1 MLSLSP
7 PITLITCPPKTTTNP
22 THASRSQSR
31 RLPSQPMIIIKRGTT
46 VAGSIPNADKA
57 EGRASIDEDLL
68 EVELTQTELRK
79 EMIPKHV
86 AVIMDGNGR
95 WAKMRGL
102 PLSEGHTAGMQSL
115 KTMVKMCLRWEIK
128 LEVEFLF
135 SLLER
140 IINSETEA
148 IMREQIKISMIGDSS
163 KLPKSLQRMISSVE
177 ESTKNH
183 SKLQLIAA
191 INYGGKYDVVQA
203 CKSVAK
209 KVQDGSLHLE
219 DIDENII
226 EKELETK
233 CTEFPNPDLLIRTSG
248 ELRVSNFMLWQL
260 AYAELFFNQKLWPD
274 FGKDEFVE
282 ALSFFQKRQRRY
294 GGRH

>member
-1 MLSLSP
+1 
-7 PITLITCPPKTTTNP
+7 
-22 THASRSQSR
+22 
-31 RLPSQPMIIIKRGTT
+31 
-46 VAGSIPNADKA
+46 
-57 EGRASIDEDLL
+57 
-68 EVELTQTELRK
+68 
-79 EMIPKHV
+79 
-86 AVIMDGNGR
+86 
-95 WAKMRGL
+95 
-102 PLSEGHTAGMQSL
+102 
-115 KTMVKMCLRWEIK
+115 
-128 LEVEFLF
+128 
-135 SLLER
+135 
-140 IINSETEA
+140 
-148 IMREQIKISMIGDSS
+148 MIGDSS